1 MIFVFFCLIYF
12 NMMIS
17 RYIHVAA
24 NGIVSFFSMSEKYI
38 VYMYHLFLIHL
49 SVNGHLRCFH
59 VLAIINS
66 AAMNTWVHVS
76 FRIRVFSRYTPM
88 SGIYSIGFEW
98 TSTPAK
104 MHWLANIHGFSQ
116 YWAQTTVIPE
126 DLKN

>member
-1 MIFVFFCLIYF
+1 
-12 NMMIS
+12 MMIS

-66 AAMNTWVHVS
+66 AAMNTGVHVS
-76 FRIRVFSRYTPM
+76 FQIRVFSRYMPM
-88 SGIYSIGFEW
+88 SGIYSIGFE
-98 TSTPAK
+98 
-104 MHWLANIHGFSQ
+104 
-116 YWAQTTVIPE
+116 
-126 DLKN
+126 